1 MRNINK
7 SLDETDNIK
16 AQKELNSLLKEV
28 NEYQKVGKEMSQ
40 YDIDYLQKKYELM
53 LAEIALEE
61 AQNAKSSVRL
71 TQDSEGNWGYVY
83 SADETKI
90 SETQ

>member
-1 MRNINK
+1 MRDINK

-16 AQKELNSLLKEV
+16 AQKELNSLLAEV
-28 NEYQKVGKEMSQ
+28 NEYQKAGKEMSQ